1 MHKPCVVFLAVALTL
16 GVGACWGGYRPA
28 GPLPDL
34 TPGIRVG
41 AEVVTVE
48 SVFEDPEVTPWRLS
62 YAPCGEAGED
72 VVVASG
78 GGTVAYCERRLK
90 AA

>member
-16 GVGACWGGYRPA
+16 GAGACWGGYRPA